1 MSTGQPEKPKV
12 VAFRDHEVIVPDTRK
27 LRRSLRQAL
36 PGEPDPIESAERA
49 LGRLSGDFATW
60 MKEECERLDA
70 ARRQRIAP
78 ATAGVVP
85 VGSTFMDGFAS
96 AGRCAGLARRIRRRP
111 GWKRTVNDCGKRKVN
126 FGRAGRPVAPSSRGG
141 REAALEG

>member
-1 MSTGQPEKPKV
+1 MNWNSPL
-12 VAFRDHEVIVPDTRK
+12 ADEVG
-27 LRRSLRQAL
+27 AC
-36 PGEPDPIESAERA
+36 A
-49 LGRLSGDFATW
+49 LGL
-60 MKEECERLDA
+60 KLDSTCAVASRYLKSAPVTRA
-70 ARRQRIAP
+70 AWRIAP

-126 FGRAGRPVAPSSRGG
+126 FGRAGRPV
-141 REAALEG
+141 

>member
-49 LGRLSGDFATW
+49 LGA
-60 MKEECERLDA
+60 C
-70 ARRQRIAP
+70 P
-78 ATAGVVP
+78 AI
-85 VGSTFMDGFAS
+85 S
-96 AGRCAGLARRIRRRP
+96 RP
-111 GWKRTVNDCGKRKVN
+111 G
-126 FGRAGRPVAPSSRGG
+126 
-141 REAALEG
+141 

>member
-70 ARRQRIAP
+70 ARRQVRNNELSQE
-78 ATAGVVP
+78 T
-85 VGSTFMDGFAS
+85 S
-96 AGRCAGLARRIRRRP
+96 
-111 GWKRTVNDCGKRKVN
+111 
-126 FGRAGRPVAPSSRGG
+126 
-141 REAALEG
+141 